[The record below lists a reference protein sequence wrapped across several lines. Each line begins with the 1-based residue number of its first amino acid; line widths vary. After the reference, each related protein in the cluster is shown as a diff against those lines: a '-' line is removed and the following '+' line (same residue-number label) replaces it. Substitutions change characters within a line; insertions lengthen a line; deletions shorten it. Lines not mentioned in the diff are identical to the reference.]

1 MSSQVI
7 STAGNPSEPIPLEQG
22 TARRTVPPAS
32 WPGVLLSL
40 AVTSM
45 TIGIIW
51 DISWHI
57 TIGRDTFWTPAHM
70 AIYLG
75 GALGGITAGWL
86 AFKCTFFASLE
97 ERDASVSLLGA
108 RAPLG

>member
-1 MSSQVI
+1 MSSEVI
-7 STAGNPSEPIPLEQG
+7 STAASPSGPIRSEA
-22 TARRTVPPAS
+22 TARQTDPRFS

-70 AIYLG
+70 AIYFG
-75 GALGGITAGWL
+75 GALGGMTAGGP
-86 AFKCTFFASLE
+86 AFKWTFLAGGG
-97 ERDASVSLLGA
+97 ERGGPGWVLG
-108 RAPLG
+108 